1 MTYSKMTYDVIIIGA
16 GLAGCSTAIQLA
28 QRGHQVL
35 LLEQQ
40 RYPTHKLCG
49 EFLSVEVLAT
59 FDFLG
64 ISEAVEKAGAVPIH
78 RSLVT
83 TTTGQSFASSLP
95 GVALGLSRYHLD
107 LSLLQRAAAVGVTCQ
122 EGALV
127 TGVTGTLDQG
137 FTVTTPQDHFTAR
150 MVIGAYG
157 KRSRLDR
164 TLQRPFLQRSAP
176 FVAFKGHY
184 RGVEFPASVELHAF
198 PGGYCGLSPI
208 EEGQVNICWIAHKDA
223 LSSPTQDDS
232 APQTSPVTHPILYQ
246 NPRLADRLN
255 TLSSVRGSTQALTQI
270 TFALKEKFH
279 HDIWML
285 GDTAGMIAPLCGD
298 GMAMALRSSEL
309 AVPLAHAFLQNEL
322 RTVTLKE
329 RYTRQWNQEFKTRL
343 SLGRLMH
350 YGLINPHLAKVG
362 VALCQYIPPIGTAL
376 IRATRG
382 TAYSQIT
389 RFNLLADLSFIP
401 TIAFK
406 NDRTQGSW
414 DD

>member
-1 MTYSKMTYDVIIIGA
+1 MTDLNITYDVIIIGA

-49 EFLSVEVLAT
+49 EFLSVEVLAV
-59 FDFLG
+59 FHALG
-64 ISEAVEKAGAVPIH
+64 ISAAVQQAGAVPIH

-83 TTTGQSFASSLP
+83 TATGQSFESSLP

-107 LSLLQRAAAVGVTCQ
+107 LILLQRAAAVGVTCQ
-122 EGALV
+122 EGTFV
-127 TGVTGTLDQG
+127 TGVTGTLTQG
-137 FTVTTPQDHFTAR
+137 FTVTTAHDRFTAR

-164 TLQRPFLQRSAP
+164 ALQRPFLKRSAP

-184 RGVEFPASVELHAF
+184 RGVDFPAIVELHAF

-223 LSSPTQDDS
+223 LSSPIQDDS
-232 APQTSPVTHPILYQ
+232 DQHSPVANSVLYQ

-255 TLSSVRGSTQALTQI
+255 TLSSVRGSTHALTQI
-270 TFALKEKFH
+270 TFTLKEKFH
-279 HDIWML
+279 RDIWML

-309 AVPLAHAFLQNEL
+309 AVPLAHAFLTGEL
-322 RTVTLKE
+322 RALTLKE
-329 RYTRQWNQEFKTRL
+329 RYTRQWNQEFSTRL

-350 YGLINPHLAKVG
+350 YGLINPHLAQMG
-362 VALCQYIPPIGTAL
+362 VAVCQHVPPLGTAI

-382 TAYSQIT
+382 AASHGTIVAIEECPPSNDT
-389 RFNLLADLSFIP
+389 GLRHGDECDLP
-401 TIAFK
+401 
-406 NDRTQGSW
+406 
-414 DD
+414 